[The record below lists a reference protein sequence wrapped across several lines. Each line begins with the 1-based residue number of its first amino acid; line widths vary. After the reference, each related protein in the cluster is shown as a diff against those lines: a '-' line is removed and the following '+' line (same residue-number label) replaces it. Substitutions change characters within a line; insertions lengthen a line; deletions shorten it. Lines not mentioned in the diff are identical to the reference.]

1 MTDPL
6 EIEVPAVIEGQRLD
20 RVVSLETGLSR
31 SVVADLIDRGEITVD
46 GVVIGQRSLRLAPGQ
61 TIRLDVPEGPEVVEL
76 SPDASVTFD
85 VLYADDH
92 LLVIDKPAD
101 AVVHAGAGR
110 PDTTLVNGLL
120 HRYPEIAQV
129 GQRDRPGIVHRLD
142 RGTSGALLV
151 ARTQPAY
158 EGLVGL
164 LSRREVERVYWAIV
178 QGVPG
183 SGRGTVDAP
192 IGRSSRR
199 RTNMAI
205 VADGRPAV
213 THYEVKERF
222 DRPVGCARLE
232 CRLETGRTHQ
242 IRVHLS
248 SIGHP
253 VLGDRRY
260 GPSHG
265 PFADFDRMALHAHAL
280 GLVHPITGERLQVEA
295 PLPESL
301 TELLQLLSPA
311 PR

>member
-1 MTDPL
+1 MPDPL
-6 EIEVPAVIEGQRLD
+6 EIEVPEVIAGQRLD

-46 GVVIGQRSLRLAPGQ
+46 GVVVGQRSLRLEPGQ
-61 TIRLDVPEGPEVVEL
+61 VIGLDVPDG
-76 SPDASVTFD
+76 PDAIELTPDPSVNFD

-101 AVVHAGAGR
+101 AVVHAGAGQTR
-110 PDTTLVNGLL
+110 ATLVNGLL
-120 HRYPEIAQV
+120 HRYPEIAEV

-158 EGLVGL
+158 EGLVDL
-164 LSRREVERVYWAIV
+164 LSRRDVERVYWTLV

-213 THYEVKERF
+213 THYEVKERY
-222 DRPVGCARLE
+222 DRPIDCARLE

-265 PFADFDRMALHAHAL
+265 PFAALDRMALHARAL
-280 GLVHPITGERLQVEA
+280 GLVHPITGERLDVEA

-301 TELLQLLSPA
+301 TDLLQLLSVA
-311 PR
+311 AR